1 MDTISSLEWANLHT
15 EVLNYNV
22 GKIPIERH
30 LLLFEL
36 DKLIKFIESTDSIK
50 AYCEECRVHKVRV
63 DLVGKIASTKSL
75 PKVIKEHL
83 ISLI

>member
-1 MDTISSLEWANLHT
+1 MLT
-15 EVLNYNV
+15 Y
-22 GKIPIERH
+22 KICKVPIERH

-36 DKLIKFIESTDSIK
+36 DKLIKFIDATNNVK

-63 DLVGKIASTKSL
+63 DLAGKIAVTKGL